1 MYWKF
6 LKWTF
11 GIKPTFK
18 NGKENGEYGEWL
30 GRKYLKKKGF
40 VVLYSNW
47 RSLRDRRNE
56 IDLICMDQEMLVFVE
71 VRARS
76 ENSFTTGFESLN
88 KRKRTALLGSFKAYL
103 REMQDCPPSYRF
115 DRQSHRTLSQAF
127 HREHMIHRR
136 RLALLPR
143 SVFVV

>member
-6 LKWTF
+6 LKWTL
-11 GIKPTFK
+11 GVKPTFK

-76 ENSFTTGFESLN
+76 SHSMINGWQSLSPK
-88 KRKRTALLGSFKAYL
+88 KRKALHKSAKHFL
-103 REMQDCPPSYRF
+103 RQSNRLFESYRF
-115 DRQSHRTLSQAF
+115 DVVESDISENAVSESKLF
-127 HREHMIHRR
+127 HHENIAILKR
-136 RLALLPR
+136 
-143 SVFVV
+143 

>member
-1 MYWKF
+1 MYWKL
-6 LKWTF
+6 LKWTL
-11 GIKPTFK
+11 GVKPTFK

-88 KRKRTALLGSFKAYL
+88 NSPLLRVQVAPSPASIKELSFFNLKR
-103 REMQDCPPSYRF
+103 
-115 DRQSHRTLSQAF
+115 
-127 HREHMIHRR
+127 
-136 RLALLPR
+136 
-143 SVFVV
+143 

>member
-6 LKWTF
+6 LKWTL
-11 GIKPTFK
+11 GVKPTFK

-30 GRKYLKKKGF
+30 GRKYLEKKGF

-88 KRKRTALLGSFKAYL
+88 KRKRTALLRSFKAYL
-103 REMQDCPPSYRF
+103 REMRDCPTTYRF
-115 DRQSHRTLSQAF
+115 DVVEIDLPTSGNKNVKVF
-127 HREHMIHRR
+127 HHENIAIFHESLH
-136 RLALLPR
+136 
-143 SVFVV
+143 

>member
-1 MYWKF
+1 MYWKL
-6 LKWTF
+6 LKWTL
-11 GIKPTFK
+11 GVKPTFK

-30 GRKYLKKKGF
+30 GRKYLEKKGF

-88 KRKRTALLGSFKAYL
+88 KRKRTALLRSFKAYL
-103 REMQDCPPSYRF
+103 REMRDCPPTYRF
-115 DRQSHRTLSQAF
+115 DVVEIDLPMSGNKNVKVF
-127 HREHMIHRR
+127 HHENIAIFHESLH
-136 RLALLPR
+136 
-143 SVFVV
+143 

>member
-1 MYWKF
+1 MMYWKF
-6 LKWTF
+6 LKWTL
-11 GIKPTFK
+11 GVKPTFK

-88 KRKRTALLGSFKAYL
+88 KRKRTALLRSFKAYL

-115 DRQSHRTLSQAF
+115 DMVEIDLPMSGNKNVKVF
-127 HREHMIHRR
+127 HHENIAIFHESLH
-136 RLALLPR
+136 
-143 SVFVV
+143 